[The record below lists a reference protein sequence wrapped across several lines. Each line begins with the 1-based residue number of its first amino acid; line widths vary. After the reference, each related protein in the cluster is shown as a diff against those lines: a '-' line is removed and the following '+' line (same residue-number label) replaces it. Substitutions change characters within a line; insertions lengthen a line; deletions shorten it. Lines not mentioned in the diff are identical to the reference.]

1 MEEILSVGG
10 WTCENGSP
18 WNLEERLIAAAAAA
32 AGPVGP
38 VGPGPVVLF
47 GRVIGVPPPSPPSPP
62 APPSPVR
69 IFGPLPPITSEL
81 VDKLEA
87 SAYDTE
93 IVAYIAGLKDKKP
106 DELVCK
112 INIIREGG
120 REVGRKRS
128 RDEVV
133 GQLEALEN
141 KRLVVKFLDY
151 VAVVP
156 EQECKMPDG
165 NTVPGVSAADLMS
178 LVVGVLGD
186 EASKKLKLGR
196 TGDSEANLLVMPGLY
211 EKGEEQKFNKIHKRQ
226 ATLPLEYK
234 RRCDMCGE
242 VPRKSGR
249 EINACGASV
258 VMPDGRTVE
267 LYVCLACPSGR
278 MLVCGETVEV
288 KKSLNSHSA
297 HAKVVR
303 AEAEP
308 VAEPGVG
315 A

>member
-1 MEEILSVGG
+1 MESVGG
-10 WTCENGSP
+10 WTCENGTP
-18 WNLEERLIAAAAAA
+18 WNLGERLKAAEAAA

-38 VGPGPVVLF
+38 VGPAGPGCVVLF
-47 GRVIGVPPPSPPSPP
+47 GRVIGVPPPSPPSLPSPP

-69 IFGPLPPITSEL
+69 TFGPLPQKASAL

-87 SAYDTE
+87 SVYEAE
-93 IVAYIAGLKDKKP
+93 RAAYIAGLTEEKP
-106 DELVCK
+106 NELACK
-112 INIIREGG
+112 INVMRTDG
-120 REVGRKRS
+120 RKGRKRS
-128 RDEVV
+128 RDEVE
-133 GQLEALEN
+133 GPQSLTI
-141 KRLVVKFLDY
+141 KFLDY

-156 EQECKMPDG
+156 EQACKMPDG
-165 NTVPGVSAADLMS
+165 NTLPGISAADLTS
-178 LVVGVLGD
+178 IVVSVLGD

-211 EKGEEQKFNKIHKRQ
+211 EKKENQKFNKIRKNET
-226 ATLPLEYK
+226 TLRLEHK

-258 VMPDGRTVE
+258 VMPDGRKIE

-278 MLVCGETVEV
+278 MSVCGETVEI

-297 HAKVVR
+297 QAKVVR
-303 AEAEP
+303 AEAEA

-315 A
+315 S

>member
-1 MEEILSVGG
+1 M
-10 WTCENGSP
+10 
-18 WNLEERLIAAAAAA
+18 NLEERLIAAAAAA

-69 IFGPLPPITSEL
+69 IFGPLPPITSAF

-87 SAYDTE
+87 SVYDLE
-93 IVAYIAGLKDKKP
+93 RGAYIAGLKDKKP
-106 DELVCK
+106 GELVCK
-112 INIIREGG
+112 INIIREGS
-120 REVGRKRS
+120 RKVGRKRS
-128 RDEVV
+128 RDEV
-133 GQLEALEN
+133 LDD

-165 NTVPGVSAADLMS
+165 NTVPGISAADLMS

-186 EASKKLKLGR
+186 EASKKLKLSR

-242 VPRKSGR
+242 VQRKSGR

-258 VMPDGRTVE
+258 VMPGGRTVE
-267 LYVCLACPSGR
+267 LYVCLTCPSGR

>member
-1 MEEILSVGG
+1 MEPILSVGG
-10 WTCENGSP
+10 WTCENGTP
-18 WNLEERLIAAAAAA
+18 WNLDERLIAAAAAPEGA
-32 AGPVGP
+32 

-47 GRVIGVPPPSPPSPP
+47 GRVIGVPPQSPQ
-62 APPSPVR
+62 SPVC
-69 IFGPLPPITSEL
+69 IFGPLPPKTSAL
-81 VDKLEA
+81 VDNIKA
-87 SAYDTE
+87 SVYGEERGAYL
-93 IVAYIAGLKDKKP
+93 AGLTDKKP
-106 DELVCK
+106 DELACK
-112 INIIREGG
+112 IKIMREDSRNG
-120 REVGRKRS
+120 GRKRS
-128 RDEVV
+128 RDEVE
-133 GQLEALEN
+133 GPLDALEN
-141 KRLVVKFLDY
+141 KSLVVKFLDY

-165 NTVPGVSAADLMS
+165 NTVPGISAADLMN
-178 LVVGVLGD
+178 LVVRVLGD

-211 EKGEEQKFNKIHKRQ
+211 EKGPCSEQKFNKIRKKKTTVR
-226 ATLPLEYK
+226 LEYK

-258 VMPDGRTVE
+258 VMPDGRTIE

-278 MLVCGETVEV
+278 MSVCGETVEV

-297 HAKVVR
+297 QAKVVR
-303 AEAEP
+303 AGA

>member
-1 MEEILSVGG
+1 
-10 WTCENGSP
+10 
-18 WNLEERLIAAAAAA
+18 
-32 AGPVGP
+32 
-38 VGPGPVVLF
+38 
-47 GRVIGVPPPSPPSPP
+47 
-62 APPSPVR
+62 VR
-69 IFGPLPPITSEL
+69 TFGPLPPKTSAL
-81 VDKLEA
+81 VDNLKA
-87 SAYDTE
+87 SVYGAQRGAYL
-93 IVAYIAGLKDKKP
+93 AGLTDEKP
-106 DELVCK
+106 GELACK
-112 INIIREGG
+112 VQIICEDSRK
-120 REVGRKRS
+120 GRKRS
-128 RDEVV
+128 RAEA
-133 GQLEALEN
+133 LEALDALEN
-141 KRLVVKFLDY
+141 KSLVVKFLDY

-165 NTVPGVSAADLMS
+165 SIVPGISAADLMHI
-178 LVVGVLGD
+178 VVRVLGD

-211 EKGEEQKFNKIHKRQ
+211 EKGPCSEQKFNKIRKKKTTVR
-226 ATLPLEYK
+226 LEYK

-258 VMPDGRTVE
+258 VMPDGRTIE

-278 MLVCGETVEV
+278 MSVCGETVEV

-297 HAKVVR
+297 QAKVVR

>member
-1 MEEILSVGG
+1 MEPVGG

-18 WNLEERLIAAAAAA
+18 LNLHERLMAAAAAA
-32 AGPVGP
+32 AGPTAP
-38 VGPGPVVLF
+38 DAPSRVVLF
-47 GRVIGVPPPSPPSPP
+47 GRVIREPPPSPPSPPSPP
-62 APPSPVR
+62 APQSPVC
-69 IFGPLPPITSEL
+69 IFGPLPPNTSAL

-87 SAYDTE
+87 SVYDAE
-93 IVAYIAGLKDKKP
+93 RGAYIAGLTAKKP
-106 DELVCK
+106 DELACK
-112 INIIREGG
+112 INIMRE
-120 REVGRKRS
+120 GRKRS
-128 RDEVV
+128 RDEVE
-133 GQLEALEN
+133 GPSLSASSG
-141 KRLVVKFLDY
+141 RLVVKFLDY

-156 EQECKMPDG
+156 EQECTMPDG
-165 NTVPGVSAADLMS
+165 NTVPGISAADLMS

-196 TGDSEANLLVMPGLY
+196 TGNSEANLLVMPGLY
-211 EKGEEQKFNKIHKRQ
+211 EKGENQKFNKIRKKKT
-226 ATLPLEYK
+226 TLPLEYK

-258 VMPDGRTVE
+258 VMPGGRTVE
-267 LYVCLACPSGR
+267 LYVCLGCPSGR

-288 KKSLNSHSA
+288 KRSLNSHSA

-303 AEAEP
+303 AVA

>member
-1 MEEILSVGG
+1 
-10 WTCENGSP
+10 
-18 WNLEERLIAAAAAA
+18 
-32 AGPVGP
+32 
-38 VGPGPVVLF
+38 
-47 GRVIGVPPPSPPSPP
+47 VPPPSPESPPSPP

-69 IFGPLPPITSEL
+69 TFGPLPPNASAL

-87 SAYDTE
+87 SAYDE
-93 IVAYIAGLKDKKP
+93 DIVAYIAGLTDKKP

-112 INIIREGG
+112 VQIMREGS
-120 REVGRKRS
+120 RKGRKRS
-128 RDEVV
+128 RDEVE
-133 GQLEALEN
+133 GLQ
-141 KRLVVKFLDY
+141 RLVVKFLDY

-156 EQECKMPDG
+156 EQQCKMPDG
-165 NTVPGVSAADLMS
+165 NTVPGIPAADLMN
-178 LVVGVLGD
+178 LVVSVLGD

-211 EKGEEQKFNKIHKRQ
+211 GKGEEQKFNKINKDR
-226 ATLPLEYK
+226 ATLRLEHK

-258 VMPDGRTVE
+258 VMPDGRVIE

-278 MLVCGETVEV
+278 MSVCGETVEV
-288 KKSLNSHSA
+288 KKNLNSHSA
-297 HAKVVR
+297 NAKVVR

-308 VAEPGVG
+308 VAEPGLG

>member
-1 MEEILSVGG
+1 MVSVGG
-10 WTCENGSP
+10 WTCENGTP
-18 WNLEERLIAAAAAA
+18 WNLDERLIAAAAAA
-32 AGPVGP
+32 TDAPSR
-38 VGPGPVVLF
+38 VVLF
-47 GRVIGVPPPSPPSPP
+47 GRVIREPPSPESPSTHPSPPSPPSP
-62 APPSPVR
+62 VR
-69 IFGPLPPITSEL
+69 TFGPLPPIASAL

-87 SAYDTE
+87 SGYDAE
-93 IVAYIAGLKDKKP
+93 RGAYIAGRTDKKP

-112 INIIREGG
+112 IKIIREGG
-120 REVGRKRS
+120 RNGRKRS
-128 RDEVV
+128 RDEVEDP
-133 GQLEALEN
+133 LEDKL
-141 KRLVVKFLDY
+141 LVVKFLDY

-156 EQECKMPDG
+156 EQECTMPDG
-165 NTVPGVSAADLMS
+165 SIVPGIPAADLMH

-211 EKGEEQKFNKIHKRQ
+211 EKGPCSEQKFNKIRKKKTTVR
-226 ATLPLEYK
+226 LEYK

-258 VMPDGRTVE
+258 VMPDGKTIE
-267 LYVCLACPSGR
+267 LYVCLGCPSGP

-303 AEAEP
+303 AEA
-308 VAEPGVG
+308 GVG
-315 A
+315 S

>member
-1 MEEILSVGG
+1 MEPIG
-10 WTCENGSP
+10 WTCVKNGIAEGTP
-18 WNLEERLIAAAAAA
+18 VNLEERLVAAAA
-32 AGPVGP
+32 AGAGRVGP
-38 VGPGPVVLF
+38 VGPVPVVLF

-69 IFGPLPPITSEL
+69 NFGPLPPITSAF
-81 VDKLEA
+81 VDKLDGPSGYDEERR
-87 SAYDTE
+87 AYL
-93 IVAYIAGLKDKKP
+93 AGLTDKKP
-106 DELVCK
+106 NEHVCK
-112 INIIREGG
+112 VQIICEGG
-120 REVGRKRS
+120 REGRKRS
-128 RDEVV
+128 RD
-133 GQLEALEN
+133 EN

-156 EQECKMPDG
+156 EQECTMPDG
-165 NTVPGVSAADLMS
+165 NTVPGISAADLMS
-178 LVVGVLGD
+178 LVVSVLGD

-196 TGDSEANLLVMPGLY
+196 TGNSEANLLVMPGMY
-211 EKGEEQKFNKIHKRQ
+211 EKGENQKFNKIRKRQ
-226 ATLPLEYK
+226 ATLPLEHK
-234 RRCDMCGE
+234 KRCDMCGE

-258 VMPDGRTVE
+258 VMPDGRVIE
-267 LYVCLACPSGR
+267 LYVCLTCPSGR
-278 MLVCGETVEV
+278 MSVCGETVEV

-303 AEAEP
+303 AEP

>member
-1 MEEILSVGG
+1 M
-10 WTCENGSP
+10 
-18 WNLEERLIAAAAAA
+18 NLHERLIAAAA
-32 AGPVGP
+32 GP

-47 GRVIGVPPPSPPSPP
+47 GRVIGVPPPSPESPPSPP

-69 IFGPLPPITSEL
+69 TFGPLPPNASAL

-87 SAYDTE
+87 SVYDLERGAYL
-93 IVAYIAGLKDKKP
+93 AGLTDKKP
-106 DELVCK
+106 DELACK
-112 INIIREGG
+112 IKIMREDSRNG
-120 REVGRKRS
+120 GRKRS
-128 RDEVV
+128 RDEVE
-133 GQLEALEN
+133 GPLDALEN
-141 KRLVVKFLDY
+141 KSLVVKFLDY

-165 NTVPGVSAADLMS
+165 SIVPGISAADLMH
-178 LVVGVLGD
+178 LVGGVLGD

-196 TGDSEANLLVMPGLY
+196 TGNSEANLLVMPGLY
-211 EKGEEQKFNKIHKRQ
+211 EKGPCSEQKFNKIRKKKTTVR
-226 ATLPLEYK
+226 LEYK

-258 VMPDGRTVE
+258 VMPDGRVIE

-288 KKSLNSHSA
+288 TKNLHRHSA

-308 VAEPGVG
+308 VAEPGLG

>member
-1 MEEILSVGG
+1 MR
-10 WTCENGSP
+10 T
-18 WNLEERLIAAAAAA
+18 
-32 AGPVGP
+32 
-38 VGPGPVVLF
+38 
-47 GRVIGVPPPSPPSPP
+47 
-62 APPSPVR
+62 
-69 IFGPLPPITSEL
+69 FGPLPPNTSAL
-81 VDKLEA
+81 VDELEA
-87 SAYDTE
+87 SVYDAE
-93 IVAYIAGLKDKKP
+93 RGAYIAGLTDKKP
-106 DELVCK
+106 DELACK
-112 INIIREGG
+112 IKIMRE
-120 REVGRKRS
+120 GRKRS
-128 RDEVV
+128 RDEDP
-133 GQLEALEN
+133 LEDKL
-141 KRLVVKFLDY
+141 LVVKFLDY

-165 NTVPGVSAADLMS
+165 NTVLGISAADLMS

-196 TGDSEANLLVMPGLY
+196 TGNSEANLLVMPGMY
-211 EKGEEQKFNKIHKRQ
+211 EKGENQKFNKIRKKKT
-226 ATLPLEYK
+226 TLPLEYK

-267 LYVCLACPSGR
+267 LYVCLGCPSGR

-303 AEAEP
+303 AVA
-308 VAEPGVG
+308 VAEAGVG

>member
-1 MEEILSVGG
+1 
-10 WTCENGSP
+10 
-18 WNLEERLIAAAAAA
+18 
-32 AGPVGP
+32 
-38 VGPGPVVLF
+38 
-47 GRVIGVPPPSPPSPP
+47 
-62 APPSPVR
+62 
-69 IFGPLPPITSEL
+69 
-81 VDKLEA
+81 
-87 SAYDTE
+87 
-93 IVAYIAGLKDKKP
+93 
-106 DELVCK
+106 
-112 INIIREGG
+112 
-120 REVGRKRS
+120 
-128 RDEVV
+128 
-133 GQLEALEN
+133 
-141 KRLVVKFLDY
+141 LVVKFLDY

-165 NTVPGVSAADLMS
+165 SIVPGIPAADLMH
-178 LVVGVLGD
+178 LVGGVLGA

-196 TGDSEANLLVMPGLY
+196 TGESEANLLVMPGLY
-211 EKGEEQKFNKIHKRQ
+211 EKGPCSEQKYNKIRKKKTTVR
-226 ATLPLEYK
+226 LEYK

-258 VMPDGRTVE
+258 VMPDGRTIE
-267 LYVCLACPSGR
+267 LYVCLGCPSGP

-315 A
+315 S

>member
-1 MEEILSVGG
+1 M
-10 WTCENGSP
+10 
-18 WNLEERLIAAAAAA
+18 NLHERLMAAAAAA
-32 AGPVGP
+32 AGPTAP
-38 VGPGPVVLF
+38 SRVVLF
-47 GRVIGVPPPSPPSPP
+47 GRVIREPPPSPPSPQ
-62 APPSPVR
+62 SPVR
-69 IFGPLPPITSEL
+69 IFGPLPPNTSAL

-87 SAYDTE
+87 SAYDAE
-93 IVAYIAGLKDKKP
+93 RGAYIAGLTAKKP
-106 DELVCK
+106 DELACK
-112 INIIREGG
+112 INIMRE
-120 REVGRKRS
+120 GRKRS
-128 RDEVV
+128 RDEVEGPSLSASSV
-133 GQLEALEN
+133 
-141 KRLVVKFLDY
+141 RLVVKFLDY

-156 EQECKMPDG
+156 EQECTMPDG
-165 NTVPGVSAADLMS
+165 NTVPGISAADLMS

-196 TGDSEANLLVMPGLY
+196 TGNSEANLLVMPGLY
-211 EKGEEQKFNKIHKRQ
+211 EKGPCSEQKFNKIRKKKT
-226 ATLPLEYK
+226 TLPLEYK

-267 LYVCLACPSGR
+267 LYVCLGCPSGR

-303 AEAEP
+303 AEA
-308 VAEPGVG
+308 VAEAGVG